1 MPNNQGTRT
10 VDIPVMI
17 YPSVTA
23 KAPVRDKIGQNLER
37 GTDVYN
43 YIEFEDGKRYNGTA
57 TWKDNRQPDKN
68 VAGVQNLTALIN
80 YPGITTPVEV
90 PVKVWVYNFD
100 FAQPVN
106 IIEVGDTFPK
116 GTSAAMYKHLENGEG
131 LPMDGFK
138 FYWNPETGTSSNQW
152 QSLAY
157 TSTPFVKTGRYDVL
171 YSGNRDFQTSQ
182 PGKFIVKWHP
192 NPPIITESNAGEI
205 TITPGAVRQIPIKG
219 SGYYAQSN
227 ADKIVINRNGR
238 KLTTFIK
245 NQDGRWE
252 L

>member
-1 MPNNQGTRT
+1 
-10 VDIPVMI
+10 
-17 YPSVTA
+17 
-23 KAPVRDKIGQNLER
+23 
-37 GTDVYN
+37 
-43 YIEFEDGKRYNGTA
+43 
-57 TWKDNRQPDKN
+57 
-68 VAGVQNLTALIN
+68 
-80 YPGITTPVEV
+80 
-90 PVKVWVYNFD
+90 
-100 FAQPVN
+100 
-106 IIEVGDTFPK
+106 
-116 GTSAAMYKHLENGEG
+116 MYKHLENGEG

-182 PGKFIVKWHP
+182 PGKFIVKMAP

-252 L
+252 LLTGEPDIRGISAKDDGSAILINRTAISEGDTIQAIATEGSGR